1 MSSEHPCQKA
11 NSPIVWG
18 REDKED
24 ITTKIISAARLS
36 ETFCVLKH
44 FVF

>member
-1 MSSEHPCQKA
+1 MSREQLCQKA
-11 NSPIVWG
+11 NSPNVWG
-18 REDKED
+18 REDEED
-24 ITTKIISAARLS
+24 VAAKIISAASLS